1 MGSDHLPIVMSVDC
15 QIVTLQPPPITELRW
30 NWKKADFVGFSKK
43 VDDTIRNAPISLEEA
58 PIDVHTRF
66 LNDAML
72 SAAKA
77 HIGKVKAST
86 NSKEWLSKDIR
97 EAIKLR
103 NRLRRSI
110 ASNRKEWIT
119 A

>member
-1 MGSDHLPIVMSVDC
+1 MGGSSAPDVTLVHNSWLDRVEWSTTDSMGSDHLPIVMSLDF

-58 PIDVHTRF
+58 PIDVRTRF

-77 HIGKVKAST
+77 HIGKVKTST
-86 NSKEWLSKDIR
+86 NSG
-97 EAIKLR
+97 
-103 NRLRRSI
+103 
-110 ASNRKEWIT
+110 
-119 A
+119 